1 MQKNNMDTDMNMDMQ
16 ILTEQALCIK
26 KVIKLK
32 TTELVLSHKPN
43 HVVKEKVHGLGDYR
57 QSYDMPK

>member
-1 MQKNNMDTDMNMDMQ
+1 MQ